1 MNIYL
6 FMNWKMNNTSS
17 QAFSLLEKYTGL
29 LESTSTSLV
38 FSVFPP
44 FPYLFPMFD
53 AASQGFVGG
62 KIKFGAQN
70 VFHEPFGAYTGEV
83 SPPMLAGVCEYALVG
98 HSERRLNNNESN
110 ASINKKIHLIIN
122 NYITPV
128 LCIGEGLEAYNSGQ
142 VDAFLEDQIK
152 AACDGLKNMPVN
164 KFIIAYEPAWA
175 IGSGLTPPPEIIN
188 RRAFLIKS
196 VVSKLGL
203 MAGNSDCPVL
213 YGGSVNSINA
223 KSFLELDYLDG
234 LLIGQ
239 ASLDVTQISPI
250 IDQAA
255 SLINNSE

>member
-110 ASINKKIHLIIN
+110 ANINKKIQHRLII
-122 NYITPV
+122 
-128 LCIGEGLEAYNSGQ
+128 CIY
-142 VDAFLEDQIK
+142 
-152 AACDGLKNMPVN
+152 
-164 KFIIAYEPAWA
+164 
-175 IGSGLTPPPEIIN
+175 
-188 RRAFLIKS
+188 IKS
-196 VVSKLGL
+196 LV
-203 MAGNSDCPVL
+203 
-213 YGGSVNSINA
+213 
-223 KSFLELDYLDG
+223 F
-234 LLIGQ
+234 
-239 ASLDVTQISPI
+239 
-250 IDQAA
+250 
-255 SLINNSE
+255 